1 MQAQDKEVLRQWYLQ
16 LVGGLSTT
24 SRSALWW
31 EECSADSM
39 ALWWV
44 VRTMAEGCPVLP
56 GLERDL
62 CMNAS
67 LSLVLLFMSSH
78 LCLMSFTDLGTWLT
92 DVICLAMPSQ
102 ILSLSAWHRRIVS
115 LPNSTASFRVTSVT
129 RMSSSSLENLGFLFR
144 SAMFLGL
151 SIPQSIIG

>member
-1 MQAQDKEVLRQWYLQ
+1 M
-16 LVGGLSTT
+16 

-39 ALWWV
+39 PLLWV
-44 VRTMAEGCPVLP
+44 VRTMAEGCPALP

-67 LSLVLLFMSSH
+67 LSLVLLFISSH

-144 SAMFLGL
+144 SATFLGL